1 MFRGHFQLRMD
12 EGSRIRLPTAF
23 AALIREQFDDQL
35 YLTSLEGES
44 LRIYPLKQ
52 WLELESRL
60 RQLPSMHAGREKV
73 LMRFTYYGSTV
84 GLDRSGR
91 IVVPQLIRESAGL
104 TGDVSLLGYID
115 HMQAW
120 DSQSLQQ
127 RLDEQPLTNED
138 KNLLAELGI

>member
-1 MFRGHFQLRMD
+1 MD